1 MDLIQLDYYLFSLI
15 NGSWHTD
22 FLDAAMPIW
31 RNKLFWIPLYL
42 FIASFLTINFGRKG
56 VLVVLC
62 LASTIV
68 IADGVS
74 SKVIKPGIE
83 RIRPCNDIQL
93 QDSVR
98 SLVRCGNGYSFTSSH
113 ATNHTAIA
121 FFLIFMLGHLFKWIK
136 IPLFL
141 WAFSIGYGQIYVGVH
156 YPLDVI
162 GGMLVGFLIGLMGA
176 EFCRT
181 LLISIYGNSLET

>member
-1 MDLIQLDYYLFSLI
+1 MDLIQFDYYLFSVI
-15 NGSWHTD
+15 NGAWHTD

-56 VLVVLC
+56 SLIVLC
-62 LASTIV
+62 LATTIV

-74 SKVIKPGIE
+74 SKIIKPTIE
-83 RIRPCNDIQL
+83 RVRPCNDVQL
-93 QDSVR
+93 QESVR
-98 SLVRCGNGYSFTSSH
+98 SLVRCGSGYSFTSSH

-121 FFLIFMLGHLFKWIK
+121 FFLIFMLGNLFKWIK
-136 IPLFL
+136 LPLFL
-141 WAFSIGYGQIYVGVH
+141 WAFSISYGQIYVGVH
-156 YPLDVI
+156 FPLDIV
-162 GGMLVGFLIGLMGA
+162 GGMLIGFIIGLMGA

-181 LLISIYGNSLET
+181 LLISIYGTSLEI